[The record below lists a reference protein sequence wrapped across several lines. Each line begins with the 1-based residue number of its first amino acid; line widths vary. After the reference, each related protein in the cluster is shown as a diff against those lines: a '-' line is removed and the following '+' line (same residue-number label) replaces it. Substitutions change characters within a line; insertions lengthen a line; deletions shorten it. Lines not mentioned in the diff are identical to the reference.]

1 MHMKYVI
8 KRSLILTV
16 ILAVLVS
23 ALICPLSAAS
33 EEPGTPATLLALG
46 DSITTGYGLD
56 NYVYGGDPYLCNSYI
71 NRIAAAMGLEGGDTY
86 INRAVNGDTS
96 GDLASLL
103 PGIEQDVKKAEMIII
118 TIGGNDLLRLIPEI
132 VTMIVGQKVSNYEDA
147 AKLLKDVP
155 AEEYADLAA
164 DPNFQGMIFGAMVKL
179 NANLKTISDIIKE
192 KAPDAKVIFLKQYN
206 PLYAPPFDAFASFAQ
221 KFLDVVNDALEK
233 NGQTYGFDVI
243 DVPSV
248 INEGSAELTNILEY
262 DIHPNEQG
270 HLEIAKLLAQ
280 HLNLD
285 LDAAK
290 ETEPEETTSMPETT
304 EAPAITTGAPETT
317 EPLLETTAS
326 PQEPAATTEATVEI
340 PNGCQATVSCAAM
353 LIGAV
358 SAACILKK
366 KRA

>member
-1 MHMKYVI
+1 MKYVI

-33 EEPGTPATLLALG
+33 EEPRTPATLLALG

-147 AKLLKDVP
+147 AKLLKGVP

-179 NANLKTISDIIKE
+179 NANLKTISDFIKE

-206 PLYAPPFDAFASFAQ
+206 PLYAPPFNAFASFAQ

-243 DVPSV
+243 DLGRNVSPEAVLDCIREHSLTVVGLSALMTTTVPAM
-248 INEGSAELTNILEY
+248 ERT
-262 DIHPNEQG
+262 
-270 HLEIAKLLAQ
+270 IALIRR
-280 HLNLD
+280 
-285 LDAAK
+285 
-290 ETEPEETTSMPETT
+290 
-304 EAPAITTGAPETT
+304 EAPGCRIMVGGAVLT
-317 EPLLETTAS
+317 EDM
-326 PQEPAATTEATVEI
+326 AA
-340 PNGCQATVSCAAM
+340 Q
-353 LIGAV
+353 IGADAY
-358 SAACILKK
+358 AADAMAAVRTAQRLMHHN
-366 KRA
+366 